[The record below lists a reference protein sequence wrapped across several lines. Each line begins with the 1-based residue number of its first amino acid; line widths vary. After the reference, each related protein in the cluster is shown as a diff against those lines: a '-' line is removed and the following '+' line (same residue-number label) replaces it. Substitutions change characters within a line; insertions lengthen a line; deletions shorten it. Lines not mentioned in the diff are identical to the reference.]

1 MQIDYDIRANV
12 MVEALP
18 YLQEYNDKVV
28 VVKYGGNAMT
38 NETLKQAVMQDIVL
52 LSLVGIKVVLVHGGG
67 PEINAMLKKINKP
80 SEFVNGLR
88 YTDEETIDIV
98 QMVLAGK
105 VNKDLVQLLQQAGGK
120 AIGLCGL
127 DGKLIQ
133 AEQLN
138 PDLGFV
144 GEITDVNPEVI
155 NTALNN
161 GYIPVISTVATGKNG
176 EVYNINA
183 DTAAARIAAEM
194 KAANL
199 ILLTDIKGLLEDKD
213 DENTLIRTVGVS
225 EVPYLKKQGIITGGM
240 IPKIDCCV
248 EAVRR
253 GVKKTN
259 IIDGRI
265 PHSILIELLTDTG
278 AGAHPHQG
286 FGAAPGQLLNGDG
299 RRGAAHAGGCAGNG
313 HSLVGSRIGDMLP
326 VVGDKPGF
334 VPQRR
339 HFRHPVGVA
348 GEQHI
353 GGNLLRQ
360 GGNMIHPVC
369 HGNSSLHAF

>member
-1 MQIDYDIRANV
+1 
-12 MVEALP
+12 
-18 YLQEYNDKVV
+18 
-28 VVKYGGNAMT
+28 
-38 NETLKQAVMQDIVL
+38 MQDIVL

-67 PEINAMLKKINKP
+67 PEINAMLKKINKQ

-105 VNKDLVQLLQQAGGK
+105 VNKDLVQLLQRAGGK
-120 AIGLCGL
+120 AMGLCGL
-127 DGKLIQ
+127 DGDLIK
-133 AEQLN
+133 AKQLN

-144 GEITDVNPEVI
+144 GDITEINPDPI

-161 GYIPVISTVATGKNG
+161 GYIPVVSTVASGKNG
-176 EVYNINA
+176 EVFNINA

-194 KAANL
+194 GAANL

-213 DENTLIRTVGVS
+213 DDSTLIRVVGVS
-225 EVPYLKKQGIITGGM
+225 EVPYLKNQGIISGGM

-265 PHSILIELLTDTG
+265 PHSILIELLTDIG
-278 AGAHPHQG
+278 AGT
-286 FGAAPGQLLNGDG
+286 
-299 RRGAAHAGGCAGNG
+299 
-313 HSLVGSRIGDMLP
+313 
-326 VVGDKPGF
+326 
-334 VPQRR
+334 
-339 HFRHPVGVA
+339 
-348 GEQHI
+348 
-353 GGNLLRQ
+353 
-360 GGNMIHPVC
+360 MIIP
-369 HGNSSLHAF
+369 

>member
-120 AIGLCGL
+120 AMGFCGL

-213 DENTLIRTVGVS
+213 DENTIIRTVGVS

-253 GVKKTN
+253 GVKKTS

-265 PHSILIELLTDTG
+265 PHSILIELLTDIG
-278 AGAHPHQG
+278 AGT
-286 FGAAPGQLLNGDG
+286 
-299 RRGAAHAGGCAGNG
+299 
-313 HSLVGSRIGDMLP
+313 
-326 VVGDKPGF
+326 
-334 VPQRR
+334 
-339 HFRHPVGVA
+339 
-348 GEQHI
+348 
-353 GGNLLRQ
+353 
-360 GGNMIHPVC
+360 MIIP
-369 HGNSSLHAF
+369 

>member
-1 MQIDYDIRANV
+1 MQIDYDIRANAL
-12 MVEALP
+12 VEALP

-67 PEINAMLKKINKP
+67 PEINAMLKKINKQ

-98 QMVLAGK
+98 QMVFAGK
-105 VNKDLVQLLQQAGGK
+105 VNKDLVQLLQRAGGK
-120 AIGLCGL
+120 AMGLCGL
-127 DGKLIQ
+127 DGDLIK
-133 AEQLN
+133 AKQLN

-144 GEITDVNPEVI
+144 GDITEIDPDSI

-161 GYIPVISTVATGKNG
+161 GYIPVVSTVASGKNG
-176 EVYNINA
+176 EVFNINA

-194 KAANL
+194 GAANL

-213 DENTLIRTVGVS
+213 DDSTLIRVVGVS
-225 EVPYLKKQGIITGGM
+225 EVPYLKNQGIISGGM

-248 EAVRR
+248 EAVCR

-265 PHSILIELLTDTG
+265 PHSILIELLTDIG
-278 AGAHPHQG
+278 AGT
-286 FGAAPGQLLNGDG
+286 
-299 RRGAAHAGGCAGNG
+299 
-313 HSLVGSRIGDMLP
+313 
-326 VVGDKPGF
+326 
-334 VPQRR
+334 
-339 HFRHPVGVA
+339 
-348 GEQHI
+348 
-353 GGNLLRQ
+353 
-360 GGNMIHPVC
+360 MIIP
-369 HGNSSLHAF
+369 